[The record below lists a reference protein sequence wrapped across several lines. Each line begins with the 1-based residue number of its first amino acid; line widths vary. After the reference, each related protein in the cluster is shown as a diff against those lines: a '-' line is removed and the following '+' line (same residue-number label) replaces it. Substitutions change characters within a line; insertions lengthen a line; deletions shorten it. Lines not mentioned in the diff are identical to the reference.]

1 MLKYVSISNK
11 LEAEIHNGIYPTG
24 TLLPTE
30 KELMNLYQGSR
41 TTIRRAVG
49 LLQEAGYVKV
59 QQGRGTEVLKQKIFS
74 EPYGFHKDRPVA
86 GVTSRIIPEGEAT
99 TQGATVEIIPA
110 EIQVAG
116 LLSIET
122 GVDVYRIQRVK
133 LINDTVFGY
142 VISYVPCH
150 LFENLGIY
158 SGKIFSLYQ
167 CLEENYGYHLTHAE
181 EIVTAELSKFLESK
195 LLDIPVGSP
204 VLVFKRTACREKE
217 IFEYSISYFRP
228 DMYQMVVLMQGNYD
242 Y

>member
-1 MLKYVSISNK
+1 MLKYVTICNQ
-11 LEAEIHNGIYPTG
+11 LEAEIHNGTYPTG

-30 KELMNLYQGSR
+30 NELMNLHQVSR

-74 EPYGFHKDRPVA
+74 EPYGFHKDRPVV
-86 GVTSRIIPEGEAT
+86 GVTSRTLPEGEAT

-110 EIQVAG
+110 EIQVAK
-116 LLSIET
+116 LLSIEA
-122 GVDVYRIQRVK
+122 GAEVYRIQRVK

-150 LFENLGIY
+150 LFENLSVY
-158 SGKIFSLYQ
+158 SGQIFSLYQ
-167 CLEENYGYHLTHAE
+167 CLEDHYGYHLTHAE
-181 EIVTAELSKFLESK
+181 ETVTAELSKFLESK
-195 LLDIPVGSP
+195 LLNIPVGSP
-204 VLVFKRTACREKE
+204 VLVFKRTAYRERE
-217 IFEYSISYFRP
+217 IFEYSVSYFRP